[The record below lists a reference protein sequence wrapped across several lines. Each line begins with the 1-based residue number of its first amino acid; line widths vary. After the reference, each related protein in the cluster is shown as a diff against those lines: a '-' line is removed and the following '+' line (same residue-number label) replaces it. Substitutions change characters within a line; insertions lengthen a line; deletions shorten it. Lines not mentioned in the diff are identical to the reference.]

1 MMMLPHSVLSKF
13 LLALTVATSIII
25 KECAGQLDFDIY
37 GNSDRFNP
45 EHSVSVDKDLCE
57 YSAEI
62 KINAPGANLP
72 FPTSPDS
79 CTLEDTSCEGQSCLV
94 EQRNVYR
101 FDADFRKATG
111 FDHVGIDWSPC
122 GHPPLE
128 NFGRPHLNFH
138 IFRITPEQRDSLTCD
153 MLNPFI
159 CKFPPDQ
166 IQTSLS
172 GKKFFIVAKEAGSG
186 LIANAPPT
194 HTYAMDSAVPGE
206 GLHAWDQAAAELT
219 PDWVNPL
226 LVTGLYGADINFWE
240 PMFPYEF
247 ASGDSE
253 NFYEEYPE
261 YVSQTITTL
270 PFYWSMRYDPE
281 TEETTL
287 IMKGK
292 AGSCGGVKSPKSP
305 KKARRKTIRKSAR
318 KN

>member
-25 KECAGQLDFDIY
+25 NECAGQLDFDIY
-37 GNSDRFNP
+37 GNADRFNP
-45 EHSVSVDKDLCE
+45 KHSVSVDKDLCE

-62 KINAPGANLP
+62 KINAPRANLP
-72 FPTSPDS
+72 FPPNSGS

-101 FDADFRKATG
+101 FDEDFRKATG
-111 FDHVGIDWSPC
+111 FNHVGIDWSPC

-128 NFGRPHLNFH
+128 NFARPHLNFH
-138 IFRITPEQRDSLTCD
+138 IFRITPEERDSLTCD

-159 CKFPPDQ
+159 CKFPPSD
-166 IQTSLS
+166 IQSSIS
-172 GKKFFIVAKEAGSG
+172 GKKYFIVAKEAESG
-186 LIANAPPT
+186 LIANAPAT
-194 HTYAMDSAVPGE
+194 HTYDLDSAVPGE
-206 GLHAWDQAAAELT
+206 GIHAWDHDATELT
-219 PDWVNPL
+219 ENWVKPL

-247 ASGDSE
+247 VSGDSE
-253 NFYEEYPE
+253 TFYEESPE

-270 PFYWSMRYDPE
+270 PSYWSLRYDPE

-292 AGSCGGVKSPKSP
+292 AVSCNTKSPKAP
-305 KKARRKTIRKSAR
+305 KKVPKAKKKSAK